1 MNIALMRQAREHEQ
15 AVGTKTRQDMLKGM
29 SGAVPCARPVNGDRP
44 WSVPNTEKTESLW
57 SVPYVDSRWMAN
69 ELLSIQ
75 ENERRRIAADLH
87 DGLGQS
93 LTMIKFALAESMRL
107 LSSGAISEASNS
119 LQELKLKAHEA
130 LEEMR
135 HVIMDLRPPMLDDL
149 GILPTLNWYFR
160 ELETVCPTLKVEKD
174 FGVTESTI
182 PDSLKVTIFRIVQ
195 EASSNTIKYA
205 NAGLIRVSLTQTG
218 DTLKFSIEDNGDGF
232 DFSRI
237 VPRNGSGRGLGLL
250 SMKERASLSGGKCVM
265 ESVPGKGTCIGVSWE
280 LSKLSGH

>member
-1 MNIALMRQAREHEQ
+1 MSIVLMRQAKEHEQ
-15 AVGTKTRQDMLKGM
+15 ATGTETQLDMHNSI
-29 SGAVPCARPVNGDRP
+29 SGAVTSAHPLLGGRS
-44 WSVPNTEKTESLW
+44 WSELKAAKTAGMW
-57 SVPYVDSRWMAN
+57 GAPHPDPRWMASH
-69 ELLSIQ
+69 LLSIQ
-75 ENERRRIAADLH
+75 ENERRRIAVDLH

-107 LSSGAISEASNS
+107 LASGAIGEASSS
-119 LQELKLKAHEA
+119 LQKLKLKAHEA

-160 ELETVCPTLKVEKD
+160 ELEAVCPNLKVEKD
-174 FGVTESTI
+174 FDVAESAI

-195 EASSNTIKYA
+195 EASSNTVKYA

-218 DTLKFSIEDNGDGF
+218 DMLNFSIEDDGDGF
-232 DFSRI
+232 DFFSI

-250 SMKERASLSGGKCVM
+250 SMNERASLSGGECVIDT
-265 ESVPGKGTCIGVSWE
+265 EPGKGTRISASWD
-280 LSKLSGH
+280 LSNLTGH